1 MDMAFLRRVERLLA
15 EREPALL
22 DHMMLVAALAAGRA
36 SCGQGTPQPSGQ
48 SVAEPLEEPL
58 VELLTAG
65 PDWRRALSAQRGCFS
80 RAEAGRRVNAP

>member
-1 MDMAFLRRVERLLA
+1 MDMAFLRRAERLFA
-15 EREPALL
+15 RSEPAPL

-36 SCGQGTPQPSGQ
+36 SGGQGTAEPSGQ
-48 SVAEPLEEPL
+48 SAAEPVEEPL

-65 PDWRRALSAQRGCFS
+65 PDWRRASSAQRGCFS